1 MKKLEPKFVVLHQDT
16 ARLEQTTVK
25 PTPSGVK
32 LSILVPSYVHET
44 GDGGVAI
51 EPAQSVEIHG
61 PEALLKLALAITDF
75 CNANSLMVEQ
85 VKAGNQGVAK

>member
-61 PEALLKLALAITDF
+61 PEVLETLALAIIEF
-75 CNANSLMVEQ
+75 CGKHKQLVE
-85 VKAGNQGVAK
+85 KAKDDK